1 MPRLHETVET
11 ALPLGETFAFL
22 ADFAN
27 SQVWDPGTVSAR
39 RRGSGPVQVGARYE
53 LVVKVGRGTGPMT
66 YEVVA
71 LEPDRQVVLVGE
83 GRQVHARDDIR
94 FTALPSGGTRIDYTA
109 DLTLK
114 GWMRVLA
121 PFLGGTFR
129 KIGTDARDG
138 MRRAL
143 DARVAGTTR

>member
-39 RRGSGPVQVGARYE
+39 RRGSGPVQVGARYD
-53 LVVKVGRGTGPMT
+53 LVVKAGRGTAPMT
-66 YEVVA
+66 YEIVT
-71 LEPDRQVVLVGE
+71 LEPDRQVVLVGD

-94 FTALPSGGTRIDYTA
+94 FAALPAGGTRVDYTA

-114 GWMRVLA
+114 GWMRLLA

-138 MRRAL
+138 MQRAL
-143 DARVAGTTR
+143 DALAGVPAR

>member
-39 RRGSGPVQVGARYE
+39 RRGSGVVQVGARYE
-53 LVVKVGRGTGPMT
+53 LVVKVGRGTAPMT
-66 YEVVA
+66 YEVVT
-71 LEPDRQVVLVGE
+71 LEPDRRVVLVGE

-94 FTALPSGGTRIDYTA
+94 FEGLPTGGSRVDYTA

-114 GWMRVLA
+114 GWMRLLT

-129 KIGTDARDG
+129 KIGSDARDG
-138 MRRAL
+138 MQRAL
-143 DARVAGTTR
+143 DALAGGPAR

>member
-39 RRGSGPVQVGARYE
+39 RRGSGPVQVGARYD
-53 LVVKVGRGTGPMT
+53 LVVKAGRGTAPMT
-66 YEVVA
+66 YEIVT
-71 LEPDRQVVLVGE
+71 LEPDRQVVLVGD

-94 FTALPSGGTRIDYTA
+94 FAALPAGGTRVDYTA

-114 GWMRVLA
+114 GWMRFLA

-138 MRRAL
+138 MQRAL
-143 DARVAGTTR
+143 DALAGVPAR

>member
-27 SQVWDPGTVSAR
+27 SQVWDPGTISAR

-53 LVVKVGRGTGPMT
+53 LLVKAGRGTAPMT
-66 YEVVA
+66 YEIVT
-71 LEPDRQVVLVGE
+71 LEPDRQVVLVGD

-94 FTALPSGGTRIDYTA
+94 FAALPAGGTRVDYTA
-109 DLTLK
+109 DLALK
-114 GWMRVLA
+114 GWMRLLA
-121 PFLGGTFR
+121 PFLGGTLR

-138 MRRAL
+138 MQRAL
-143 DARVAGTTR
+143 DALAGVPAR